1 MMKNPPAPARVFPPF
16 PPLESKALKPC
27 VLSANTR
34 VVYRAREET
43 DGAGPGVKGVKV
55 GRTFQ
60 NRSFLY
66 RFNVAMDPGV
76 QAARWC
82 LSQEMSKMQGRVKDV
97 CAVVERHTVR
107 GFWWCSPRVELG
119 GGWRLS

>member
-1 MMKNPPAPARVFPPF
+1 M
-16 PPLESKALKPC
+16 LE
-27 VLSANTR
+27 
-34 VVYRAREET
+34 
-43 DGAGPGVKGVKV
+43 GVKV

-60 NRSFLY
+60 NRSYLY

-107 GFWWCSPRVELG
+107 FGVRG
-119 GGWRLS
+119 

>member
-1 MMKNPPAPARVFPPF
+1 MSLTLRHARKDVR
-16 PPLESKALKPC
+16 
-27 VLSANTR
+27 T
-34 VVYRAREET
+34 
-43 DGAGPGVKGVKV
+43 GPGRKGVKV
-55 GRTFQ
+55 GRAFQ

-107 GFWWCSPRVELG
+107 LPPCCRWGLPCV
-119 GGWRLS
+119 

>member
-1 MMKNPPAPARVFPPF
+1 MEQTVTFGAALV
-16 PPLESKALKPC
+16 KAEL
-27 VLSANTR
+27 
-34 VVYRAREET
+34 
-43 DGAGPGVKGVKV
+43 VKGVKV

-60 NRSFLY
+60 NRSYLY

-97 CAVVERHTVR
+97 CAVVERHTV
-107 GFWWCSPRVELG
+107 GWWYK
-119 GGWRLS
+119 LS